1 MNLFRFTLVDNSAG
15 ISFIAQA
22 DALPA
27 LLAACSREPA
37 TVEEMLV
44 QVDEYYHSL
53 GDTVRNGLALFDER
67 NAPGHYTAIHDALD
81 LCLPQEQPVFRIV
94 DERTREESLHPVKA
108 GGIIFNL
115 LAKRIVQIQN
125 TYCKI
130 ERDGRGRVF
139 DGERMTALTYRYHL
153 SREWQLVP

>member
-1 MNLFRFTLVDNSAG
+1 MNLFRFTLVDASGG
-15 ISFIAQA
+15 ISFVAHA
-22 DALPA
+22 DALSA
-27 LLAACSREPA
+27 LLAACAQEPL

-44 QVDEYYHSL
+44 HVETYYQNL
-53 GDTVRNGLALFDER
+53 GDKVRNGLAVFDER
-67 NAPGHYTAIHDALD
+67 NAPCSYTAIHDALD

-115 LAKRIVQIQN
+115 FAKRIVQIQN

-130 ERDGRGRVF
+130 GRDGRGRVF
-139 DGERMTALTYRYHL
+139 DGERMTAMTYRYHL
-153 SREWQLVP
+153 PKEWQLVP